1 MDSNFLEKYNSGQ
14 TILVDKELDWTSFDV
29 IKKLRNLIKCKK
41 IGHAGTLDPL
51 ATGLLIICTGKN
63 TKKINDYQNL
73 TKTYTGDFTIGNT
86 TPSHDMETDINS
98 SCSFNKIKK
107 TDVINSSKSFIG
119 KQMQR
124 PPKFSAVKVR
134 GKRAYELA
142 RKEEDIFLDE
152 KEIEIK
158 SFSIKNIALPIIS
171 FEIICSKGTYIR
183 SIARDFGESLGCG
196 AYLSQLRRTHIGNF
210 SVDNAYRIDK
220 LVEKIKKEKI
230 ENN

>member
-142 RKEEDIFLDE
+142 RKKEDIFLDE

-183 SIARDFGESLGCG
+183 SIARDFGKSLGCG
-196 AYLSQLRRTHIGNF
+196 AYLSKLRRTHIGNF

>member
-1 MDSNFLEKYNSGQ
+1 MDSSFLEKYNSGQ

-63 TKKINDYQNL
+63 TKKINDYQSL

-142 RKEEDIFLDE
+142 RKEKDIFLDE

-220 LVEKIKKEKI
+220 LVKS
-230 ENN
+230 

>member
-196 AYLSQLRRTHIGNF
+196 AYLSQLRSTHIGNF

>member
-63 TKKINDYQNL
+63 TKKINDYQSL